1 MRTFIIVVVVLLLIA
16 GGSVAYIVATTPRE
30 SVGVRF
36 PLPAAQRELL
46 SNVAASADG
55 FVLIPTAAAAEAK
68 LRSNRVTRGAIE
80 KWTSSQRM
88 PRPWMVGGADLVI
101 WKSGKRTSYALGL
114 DPLRALI
121 VRAYMALA
129 ADKDVRSNGGVML
142 INAAGEERIDAA
154 ELDRLLAAAAAL
166 PAGDVIAVQRES
178 GRGAFPPI
186 GRPAVTSARV
196 TPAGIAIVSRS
207 PRPSRRPVPFAAI
220 QAGFPRASMLTA
232 AFSAPPRIIEEMNRL
247 VATRASV
254 LLRDGGAI
262 VLYDV
267 DTSKLLPRPREVIVL
282 PATPERR
289 AALHDFLEHVAP
301 NEVQQALG
309 FRIETADT
317 GARLLVAF
325 DRDSIDRYRADTLDS
340 PLLPATEWWMRID
353 PKRAVPMLQQIAN
366 NPGLRYVAPRIFRS
380 ARDLSDWIEHLQAA
394 TFIEAADSVTADA
407 EELRV
412 MVSTP

>member
-16 GGSVAYIVATTPRE
+16 GGSVAYIVGTTPRE
-30 SVGVRF
+30 SAGGRF
-36 PLPAAQRELL
+36 PLPAARRELL
-46 SNVAASADG
+46 SNVSASADG
-55 FVLIPTAAAAEAK
+55 FVFIPTAAAAEAK
-68 LRSNRVTRGAIE
+68 LRSNRVTRAAIE

-88 PRPWMVGGADLVI
+88 PRPWMVGRADLVI
-101 WKSGKRTSYALGL
+101 WKSGKRTSYALRL

-129 ADKDVRSNGGVML
+129 ADRDVRSNGGVMR

-166 PAGDVIAVQRES
+166 PAGDAIAVQREN

-207 PRPSRRPVPFAAI
+207 PRPSRRAVPSVAI
-220 QAGFPRASMLTA
+220 QSGFPRASMLTA

-247 VATRASV
+247 VATQASV

-262 VLYDV
+262 ALYDV
-267 DTSKLLPRPREVIVL
+267 DTNKLLPRPREVIVL

-289 AALHDFLEHVAP
+289 AALQDFLEHVAP
-301 NEVQQALG
+301 NAVQQALG
-309 FRIETADT
+309 FRIETADAGT
-317 GARLLVAF
+317 RLLVAF
-325 DRDSIDRYRADTLDS
+325 DRDSIDRYRADTLDP
-340 PLLPATEWWMRID
+340 PLLPATEWWIRID
-353 PKRAVPMLQQIAN
+353 PKRAVPMLQQIAG
-366 NPGLRYVAPRIFRS
+366 NPGLRYAAPRIFRS
-380 ARDLSDWIEHLQAA
+380 ARDLRDWIEHLQAA
-394 TFIEAADSVTADA
+394 TSIEAADSVTADA